1 MNIEITLLYSI
12 ILIIFMII
20 LAFRVIDL
28 RQSPVTKFL
37 HSSDWK
43 VDENTL
49 ARAIRGHGN
58 LIEYAP
64 LFLILMLIAELNQ
77 ASSALLHISGIIFT
91 LGRFMHGI
99 VFSFMNPNMFMR
111 VGGMFFTFTGFFI
124 LIISILFI
132 SES

>member
-37 HSSDWK
+37 HSSDRK

-77 ASSALLHISGIIFT
+77 ASSALLHISGIIST
-91 LGRFMHGI
+91 LGRFMHGL
-99 VFSFMNPNMFMR
+99 S
-111 VGGMFFTFTGFFI
+111 
-124 LIISILFI
+124 LIHI
-132 SES
+132 

>member
-1 MNIEITLLYSI
+1 MKIEITLLYSI

-28 RQSPVTKFL
+28 RQSPVTKFF
-37 HSSDWK
+37 HSSDRK
-43 VDENTL
+43 IDENTL

-77 ASSALLHISGIIFT
+77 ASSVLLHISGTIFT
-91 LGRFMHGI
+91 LGRFMHGT

-111 VGGMFFTFTGFFI
+111 VGGMFLTFTGFFI
-124 LIISILFI
+124 LIISILLI
-132 SES
+132 S